1 MTSLNQLHS
10 LFWLDEQPPSDR
22 LWDSRPPLTRIWS
35 LTINIKDVN
44 ERFRPGAY
52 IDVEPDYD
60 RYPDDPYARS
70 EDGWSVDNEDC
81 SGTKRLL
88 REPWVLPHLT
98 YISDASICTGD
109 GGEDSLLGFFVSR
122 VFPHLDPRQFIL
134 RSAPSKTWADH
145 VLMEVQRAFVHN
157 WDALTCIEMD
167 GLSLSACAPGDHDD
181 DDGLDRQACPIWGQ
195 DHDSLAG
202 ERKLELVF
210 DFTSRTAEFDRL
222 QIGPYRE
229 MLFLFDVL
237 ERGGVTREAME
248 NVDLGV
254 VCKIKPADARVVQE
268 EVAELDEWT
277 RGILVIKADA
287 PAAAAR

>member
-1 MTSLNQLHS
+1 M
-10 LFWLDEQPPSDR
+10 
-22 LWDSRPPLTRIWS
+22 
-35 LTINIKDVN
+35 
-44 ERFRPGAY
+44 
-52 IDVEPDYD
+52 
-60 RYPDDPYARS
+60 
-70 EDGWSVDNEDC
+70 
-81 SGTKRLL
+81 
-88 REPWVLPHLT
+88 
-98 YISDASICTGD
+98 
-109 GGEDSLLGFFVSR
+109 
-122 VFPHLDPRQFIL
+122 
-134 RSAPSKTWADH
+134 
-145 VLMEVQRAFVHN
+145 
-157 WDALTCIEMD
+157 
-167 GLSLSACAPGDHDD
+167 
-181 DDGLDRQACPIWGQ
+181 
-195 DHDSLAG
+195 
-202 ERKLELVF
+202 F